1 MRRGGAP
8 PMLAVDP
15 AAAPALARVERG
27 PRGLKLVAAAP
38 PDGVATAPAE
48 DLILESAA
56 PVALRAAALVAAGTQ
71 VLGLGALGGVAY
83 SFAVPRL
90 RVVHD
95 RRPPGVDAVAG
106 AASVNAGLLHGDDG
120 WRAVVLPSLG
130 DVAADLGDGPVALRA
145 DGRLLAVVAD
155 GGVYEVPLGADDEP
169 VHHHGAAA
177 DALAY
182 SGDGALWVA
191 AGAAV
196 GPVGTARAEGSPVIA
211 LAGAA
216 AASVVAALHADGA
229 VTVWRTGQDGP
240 VARWDAP
247 CADAGTLAL
256 SPDGDRVE
264 IGVPSGDAPA
274 ACVARAGDGV
284 LLRRVAGAR
293 VIAATPDHDGLFIA
307 GDWGCAWLITIP
319 EPTE

>member
-1 MRRGGAP
+1 
-8 PMLAVDP
+8 MLAVDP

-27 PRGLKLVAAAP
+27 PRGLKLAAATP
-38 PDGVATAPAE
+38 PAGVATAPGE

-56 PVALRAAALVAAGTQ
+56 PVALRAGALVAAGTQ

-83 SFAVPRL
+83 SLAVPRL
-90 RVVHD
+90 RVIHD

-130 DVAADLGDGPVALRA
+130 DVAAGLGDGPAALRA

-155 GGVYEVPLGADDEP
+155 GGVYEVQPGTEEQP
-169 VHHHGAAA
+169 VHHPGTA

-196 GPVGTARAEGSPVIA
+196 GPVGTAASAGSPVIA

-216 AASVVAALHADGA
+216 AAPVVAALHDDGT
-229 VTVWRTGQDGP
+229 VTLWRSGAGGP
-240 VARWDAP
+240 VARWSAP
-247 CADAGTLAL
+247 CEDAGAIAV
-256 SPDGDRVE
+256 SPDGERVE
-264 IGVPSGDAPA
+264 IGVPAGDAPA
-274 ACVARAGDGV
+274 ACIARAADGALV
-284 LLRRVAGAR
+284 RSVAGAR
-293 VIAATPDHDGLFIA
+293 VIAATPGQDGLFIA

>member
-1 MRRGGAP
+1 VRRGGAP

-15 AAAPALARVERG
+15 AVAPACARVERG

-38 PDGVATAPAE
+38 PEGISAAPGD

-56 PVALRAAALVAAGTQ
+56 PVALRAGALVATGTQ

-83 SFAVPRL
+83 SIAVPRV

-95 RRPPGVDAVAG
+95 RRPPGVDAIAG

-120 WRAVVLPSLG
+120 WRAVVLQSLG
-130 DVAADLGDGPVALRA
+130 DVAADLGEGPVALRA
-145 DGRLLAVVAD
+145 DGRLLAVAAD
-155 GGVYEVPLGADDEP
+155 GGVYEVRLGTDEQP
-169 VHHHGAAA
+169 VHHPGAA
-177 DALAY
+177 DAVAY

-191 AGAAV
+191 AGAVV
-196 GPVGTARAEGSPVIA
+196 GPVGTVAADGPAVIA

-216 AASVVAALHADGA
+216 AAAVIAALHADGT
-229 VTVWRTGQDGP
+229 VTVWRSGADAP
-240 VARWDAP
+240 IARWSAP
-247 CADAGTLAL
+247 CPGAGALAVSADGE
-256 SPDGDRVE
+256 RVE
-264 IGVPSGDAPA
+264 IGVPVGDSPA
-274 ACVARAGDGV
+274 ACIARAADGALV
-284 LLRRVAGAR
+284 RRVAGAR
-293 VIAATPDHDGLFIA
+293 VIAATPDQDGLFIA